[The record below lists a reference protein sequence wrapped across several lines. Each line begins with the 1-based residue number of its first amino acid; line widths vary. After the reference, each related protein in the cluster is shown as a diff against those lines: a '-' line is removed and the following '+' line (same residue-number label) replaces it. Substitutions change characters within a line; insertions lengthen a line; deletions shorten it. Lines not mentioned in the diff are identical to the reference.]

1 MRRALPLSLF
11 VLPFAVLAQGPGGPV
26 GPGGGPGGPP
36 PRIVLQALDTDHDG
50 QLSLAEIAAA
60 SAGLLSLDVNHDG
73 QLTSLEYLPNQADP
87 KANNADEMAQ
97 RLMVFDKNRDGVLT
111 KDEVPERMAGIFTR
125 ADKNGDGK
133 ITDDELKSTA
143 AKTAGPNGRVER
155 GANITRMDPILS
167 ALDADHDGIISAA
180 EIAAA
185 PAALKT
191 LDKDGD
197 GTLSAAEIRMRQQ
210 TPADRAAHFFEEWDT
225 NKDGKVTIEEAPERM
240 GPQFNQIDTNH
251 DGGIDLQEATTYF
264 ANMPQQQR
272 GPRPEGQRSD
282 VPRN

>member
-11 VLPFAVLAQGPGGPV
+11 VLPLAVLAQGP
-26 GPGGGPGGPP
+26 GGPGGPP

-50 QLSLAEIAAA
+50 QLSATEIAAA

-97 RLMVFDKNRDGVLT
+97 RLMAFDKNGDGVLT
-111 KDEVPERMAGIFTR
+111 RDEVPERMAGIFAR

-133 ITDDELKSTA
+133 ITADELKSTA
-143 AKTAGPNGRVER
+143 AKTAGPNGRVEH
-155 GANITRMDPILS
+155 GANVTRMDPILS

-185 PAALKT
+185 PAALKA

-197 GTLSAAEIRMRQQ
+197 GTLSAAEIRMLQQ

-240 GPQFNQIDTNH
+240 GPQFSQIDTNH

-272 GPRPEGQRSD
+272 GPRPEGAPEGQRPD
-282 VPRN
+282 APRN